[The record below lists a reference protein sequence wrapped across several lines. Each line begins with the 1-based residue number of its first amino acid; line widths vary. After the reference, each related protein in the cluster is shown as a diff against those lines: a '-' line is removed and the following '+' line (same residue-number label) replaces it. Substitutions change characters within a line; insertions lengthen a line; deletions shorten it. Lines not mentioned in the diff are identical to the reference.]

1 MLIYKIK
8 YLYQTGDS
16 DRTYDSEGVLEM
28 AWKSLDNAKK
38 ALRRIKDH
46 YTWYKYENRQSWDK
60 YDKEVEEPEWHKG
73 EKYDMTIKVMLDNGK
88 EVKFSAPWCGYFERL
103 HNAEIIADDPDL
115 RIEF

>member
-8 YLYQTGDS
+8 YFYQTGDS
-16 DRTYDSEGVLEM
+16 FNTYDSEDVLEM
-28 AWKSLDNAKK
+28 AWKNLDNAKS
-38 ALRRIKDH
+38 ALRRIKEH
-46 YTWYKYENRQSWDK
+46 YDWYKYENRESWHK
-60 YDKEVEEPEWHKG
+60 YDKEVEEPKWHKG